1 MDTDLKRE
9 EGSNSRLNV
18 KLNNKSL
25 MERNQYE
32 VRAGEQDCCIS
43 WMPAD

>member
-32 VRAGEQDCCIS
+32 VASRRTGLLYQLDAC
-43 WMPAD
+43 